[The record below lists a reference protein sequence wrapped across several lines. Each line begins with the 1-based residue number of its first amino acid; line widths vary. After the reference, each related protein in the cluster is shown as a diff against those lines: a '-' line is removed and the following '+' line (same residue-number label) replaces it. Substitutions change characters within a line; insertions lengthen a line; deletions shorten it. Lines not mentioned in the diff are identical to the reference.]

1 MSPVRTRH
9 CTSDD
14 EAAFRDLTVSPW
26 AVRTGRALSPEDD
39 REIRQN
45 LAGFFGVLLE
55 WSREEAR
62 ETDGDSARFAFDAG
76 RTGPA

>member
-1 MSPVRTRH
+1 MNSSRARN
-9 CTSDD
+9 CTF
-14 EAAFRDLTVSPW
+14 EAAAAASDPTTSPW
-26 AVRTGRALSPEDD
+26 AVRAGRVLSPEDD

-62 ETDGDSARFAFDAG
+62 EIVPSTSETSG
-76 RTGPA
+76 TGKA